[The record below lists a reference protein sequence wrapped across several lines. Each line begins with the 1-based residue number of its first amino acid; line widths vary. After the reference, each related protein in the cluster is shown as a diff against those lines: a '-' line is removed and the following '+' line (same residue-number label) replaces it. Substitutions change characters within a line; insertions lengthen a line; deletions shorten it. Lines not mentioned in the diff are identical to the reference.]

1 MRFIRS
7 IPPRYKKNHLG
18 ALVGLVAAF
27 LWVQLGPGFHA
38 LSHVVGHDH
47 EVAHVHQDPGVTSVC
62 SDEAHHSCDSCSFFQ
77 TEPSWAELPDKTEA
91 NDDFRALLV
100 GGLTS
105 GLWTV
110 LRSAAA
116 DRGPPAR

>member
-1 MRFIRS
+1 MNVIGPIRS
-7 IPPRYKKNHLG
+7 RLKKTHLC
-18 ALVGLVAAF
+18 ALAGLVAAF
-27 LWVQLGPGFHA
+27 LWVELGPGFHA
-38 LSHVVGHDH
+38 LSHVVEHDH
-47 EVAHVHQDPGVTSVC
+47 GVDHVHHDPGATSVC
-62 SDEAHHSCDSCSFFQ
+62 SDEAHHRCDSCSFFQ
-77 TEPSWAELPDKTEA
+77 GGPTWAELPDQAEA

-110 LRSAAA
+110 LRSATA